1 MAFGCFRPF
10 PKTRFAPET
19 PETGPNRVFAQ
30 ETQQLYGKRV
40 IWVHSARPA
49 QRSLCVRYQSETAI
63 LGLVICVTLL
73 ILIGFILK
81 AAPIGACMPCAPC
94 ALADWP
100 VSPWAAP
107 LCCPLSTANN
117 LFPQVENLSH
127 RTDCCSGSN
136 ELFQQNSAKTFIAQ
150 KSRNNVESTIIDAG
164 STTTHSNAMS
174 GLDGRTDPR
183 ATCGAKEN
191 HISQ

>member
-1 MAFGCFRPF
+1 
-10 PKTRFAPET
+10 
-19 PETGPNRVFAQ
+19 
-30 ETQQLYGKRV
+30 
-40 IWVHSARPA
+40 
-49 QRSLCVRYQSETAI
+49 
-63 LGLVICVTLL
+63 
-73 ILIGFILK
+73 
-81 AAPIGACMPCAPC
+81 MPCAPC
-94 ALADWP
+94 ALAGWP
-100 VSPWAAP
+100 VSPRASP
-107 LCCPLSTANN
+107 PCPLSTANN